1 MPYESD
7 MGTLTMVCT
16 QAETVW
22 ESGENWA
29 GEGSKLVQ
37 YCLKTSV
44 ALLVIDKQLYP

>member
-7 MGTLTMVCT
+7 METLTMVCT

-29 GEGSKLVQ
+29 EKGRNLCAEDFR
-37 YCLKTSV
+37 CTF
-44 ALLVIDKQLYP
+44 DN